1 MSMFTGALSVRK
13 MRNSEV
19 YKARLTVR
27 REALGDTVRYDFRCG
42 SVQDVN
48 RHALYLMFCDV
59 SNVDGLNLQAELDAA
74 KDRTYSDVFNVLH
87 GMARNVTRREYRGDV
102 MDSIYCIDNLIV
114 TRPSTSP
121 LTQAQCME
129 YCGKVSAHNRR
140 RSSKQLTF
148 IYHVHGGRVTEAYAN
163 GRRAHTM
170 ADVYAVH
177 GSI

>member
-1 MSMFTGALSVRK
+1 MSMFTGTLSVRK
-13 MRNSEV
+13 IRNVEV

-59 SNVDGLNLQAELDAA
+59 SNVDGLNLQEELDAA

-102 MDSIYCIDNLIV
+102 LDSIYCIDNLIV

-129 YCGKVSAHNRR
+129 YCGKVSAYNRVHL
-140 RSSKQLTF
+140 SKQLTF
-148 IYHVHGGRVTEAYAN
+148 IYHVHSGAVTEAYAN
-163 GRRAHTM
+163 GRRVRTM
-170 ADVYAVH
+170 AEVHDVH

>member
-1 MSMFTGALSVRK
+1 MSIFTGALSVRK

-102 MDSIYCIDNLIV
+102 LDAVYCIDNLIV

-121 LTQAQCME
+121 LTRAQCME
-129 YCGKVSAHNRR
+129 YCGKVSAYNRGHL
-140 RSSKQLTF
+140 SKQLTF
-148 IYHVHGGRVTEAYAN
+148 IYHVHGGAVTEAYAN
-163 GRRAHTM
+163 GRRVRTM
-170 ADVYAVH
+170 AEVHDVH
-177 GSI
+177 GSV

>member
-1 MSMFTGALSVRK
+1 MSMFTGALRVRK
-13 MRNSEV
+13 MRNSEG
-19 YKARLTVR
+19 YKAQLTVR

-74 KDRTYSDVFNVLH
+74 KDRTYSDVFNVLY

-129 YCGKVSAHNRR
+129 YCGKVSAYNRR
-140 RSSKQLTF
+140 NLARQLTF
-148 IYHVHGGRVTEAYAN
+148 IYHVHGGRVIEAYAN
-163 GRRAHTM
+163 GRRVYTM
-170 ADVYAVH
+170 ADVHAVH
-177 GSI
+177 GRV